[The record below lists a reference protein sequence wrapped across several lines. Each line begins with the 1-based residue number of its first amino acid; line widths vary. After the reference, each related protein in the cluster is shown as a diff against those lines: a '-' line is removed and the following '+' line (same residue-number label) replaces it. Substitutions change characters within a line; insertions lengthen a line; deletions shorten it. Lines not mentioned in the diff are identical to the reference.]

1 MLDSIEFV
9 TLEIIVALYLQ
20 HRQGYSAEEHS
31 SAVPASKLH
40 PPVKPHQ
47 PRLYTAPTH
56 QKQREPTL
64 PSQQHSG
71 PSQSSSPSQHPVSS
85 KYNVSSPLL
94 DSSQQTASS
103 QPTTPSQPFGSSQQV
118 SAQVHHHDTVTTSHQ
133 QQDLASTHQQV
144 PTSSHQ
150 PAHSHRR
157 ESSAP
162 ATSNPSP
169 RGSMHQWDSI
179 PMHQKDLPKR
189 PAAPSPPSHLP
200 IQGGVHPHPS
210 PLHAQSP
217 RTPASETSL

>member
-1 MLDSIEFV
+1 M
-9 TLEIIVALYLQ
+9 ALYLQ

-47 PRLYTAPTH
+47 PRLYTAPMH

-64 PSQQHSG
+64 LSQQHSG
-71 PSQSSSPSQHPVSS
+71 PLQSSSPSQHPVSS
-85 KYNVSSPLL
+85 KYSV
-94 DSSQQTASS
+94 SS

-118 SAQVHHHDTVTTSHQ
+118 SAQVHHHDTVTASHQ
-133 QQDLASTHQQV
+133 QQDLAPTHQRM

-169 RGSMHQWDSI
+169 RGSVHQRDSI
-179 PMHQKDLPKR
+179 PTHQTDLPKR
-189 PAAPSPPSHLP
+189 PTAPSPPSHLP
-200 IQGGVHPHPS
+200 IQGGMHPHPS